1 MGTLRSRG
9 QNEQKRRETNAKGG
23 STKYQTIVFQKQN
36 GVGSQEFHSRYP
48 PLYTPPFSF
57 PSLCSRALT
66 SLLTCG
72 GPRHSQNSWLKYKLH
87 RNGHSRMYTHR
98 ETLCFHRLKAWER
111 CVLAGLLVPGTETSR
126 GFPSLVLREG
136 RCSCVGV
143 LEMFGLHGT
152 GSILLPFIVTD
163 WAWTRTTIQ
172 SKNKTCGGVGE
183 PRVKGR
189 RQGVCFLLQ
198 CVDVN
203 PRSIPWRITEQGI
216 PILSGTDRGK
226 ETERVSVFLSVFVYW
241 FLSGRAWTCLDKS
254 RMNKNNMMH

>member
-48 PLYTPPFSF
+48 PLYTPPFLLSLSRFSRSYVIPDLCWPPAF
-57 PSLCSRALT
+57 PKQLAQIQTSPKRTLT
-66 SLLTCG
+66 
-72 GPRHSQNSWLKYKLH
+72 HV
-87 RNGHSRMYTHR
+87 YTHR

-111 CVLAGLLVPGTETSR
+111 CVVSTLLVPGTKTSR
-126 GFPSLVLREG
+126 GFPSLVLQEG

-163 WAWTRTTIQ
+163 WAWTHTPPCSQKI
-172 SKNKTCGGVGE
+172 KHVEEWENLG
-183 PRVKGR
+183 
-189 RQGVCFLLQ
+189 
-198 CVDVN
+198 
-203 PRSIPWRITEQGI
+203 
-216 PILSGTDRGK
+216 
-226 ETERVSVFLSVFVYW
+226 
-241 FLSGRAWTCLDKS
+241 
-254 RMNKNNMMH
+254 